1 MRQPK
6 PGLIILKNCSCVR
19 VKNVDT
25 LIQDLQKT
33 IETLEILSEM
43 PATAGDQI
51 DELLDQLFQQK
62 IDLVHSSLNASSQPF
77 QQAAQAMKQA
87 ASKTTRAAK
96 EPAPARLAEM
106 AKAVSDAITKLARL
120 LDNASPI
127 N

>member
-19 VKNVDT
+19 DKNVDS

-33 IETLEILSEM
+33 IDALETLSEM
-43 PATAGDQI
+43 PATAGEQI

-62 IDLVHSSLNASSQPF
+62 IDLVNSTMNVSSQLF
-77 QQAAQAMKQA
+77 HEASQAMAVA
-87 ASKTTRAAK
+87 ASKAVRTLK
-96 EPAPARLAEM
+96 EPARVNDM
-106 AKAVSDAITKLARL
+106 TKGVSAAITKLARL
-120 LDNASPI
+120 LDSVAHI